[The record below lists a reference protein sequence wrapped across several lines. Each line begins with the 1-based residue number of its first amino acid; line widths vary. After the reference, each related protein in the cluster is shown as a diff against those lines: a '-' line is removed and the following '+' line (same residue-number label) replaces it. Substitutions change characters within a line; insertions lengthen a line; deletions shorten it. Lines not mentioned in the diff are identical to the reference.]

1 MCCCCCGIDYRVMGE
16 PNPPRLIQ
24 PLTCSPF
31 IQFGQTSAAAISLD
45 SASYS
50 SINTIL
56 FPPASLLGTGSAVS
70 LLYLCELR
78 PFGLSII
85 ITKYPWI
92 VSCPRLLSIYFRIN
106 CLIQSVC
113 PKKDRICA
121 KMSVPTCKV
130 TQNLLTI
137 HIYCLFYHHHLADC
151 AFVDTSN
158 VLDWN

>member
-1 MCCCCCGIDYRVMGE
+1 MMRSIEEEEAATPSTLGAIHSPLWSTDSKQPGSRFAFGHDDRYMCCCCCCGIDYRVMGE

-56 FPPASLLGTGSAVS
+56 FPPAACLLGTGSAVS

-85 ITKYPWI
+85 ITKYP
-92 VSCPRLLSIYFRIN
+92 
-106 CLIQSVC
+106 
-113 PKKDRICA
+113 
-121 KMSVPTCKV
+121 
-130 TQNLLTI
+130 
-137 HIYCLFYHHHLADC
+137 
-151 AFVDTSN
+151 
-158 VLDWN
+158 

>member
-1 MCCCCCGIDYRVMGE
+1 MRSIEEEEAAATTPSTLGAIHSPLWSTDSKQPGSRFAFGHDDRYMCCCCGIDYRVMGE

-50 SINTIL
+50 SINSIL
-56 FPPASLLGTGSAVS
+56 FPPACLFGTGSAVS

-92 VSCPRLLSIYFRIN
+92 VSCPRLLSII
-106 CLIQSVC
+106 SE
-113 PKKDRICA
+113 
-121 KMSVPTCKV
+121 
-130 TQNLLTI
+130 
-137 HIYCLFYHHHLADC
+137 
-151 AFVDTSN
+151 
-158 VLDWN
+158 